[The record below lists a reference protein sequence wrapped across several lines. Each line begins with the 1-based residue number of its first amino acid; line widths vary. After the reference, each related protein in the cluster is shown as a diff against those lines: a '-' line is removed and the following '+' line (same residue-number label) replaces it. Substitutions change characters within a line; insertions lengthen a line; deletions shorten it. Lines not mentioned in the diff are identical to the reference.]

1 MRALPLD
8 VGTSNS
14 SLGLGVHWFVVA
26 WARTLVSDRLGDPRF
41 DRDRGG
47 MLADDARVVIGA
59 RPWVGDKMIV

>member
-1 MRALPLD
+1 M
-8 VGTSNS
+8 
-14 SLGLGVHWFVVA
+14 A